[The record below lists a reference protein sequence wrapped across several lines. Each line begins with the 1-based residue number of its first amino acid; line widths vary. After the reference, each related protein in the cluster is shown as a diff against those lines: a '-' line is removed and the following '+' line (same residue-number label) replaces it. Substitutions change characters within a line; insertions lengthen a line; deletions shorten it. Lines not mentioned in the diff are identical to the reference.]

1 MTTYDLIVI
10 GAGAYG
16 SAAAFHAARRGLS
29 VLLLEQFEINHGRGS
44 SYGHSR
50 IIRYA
55 YDHPVYVELAKA
67 AYGEW
72 DALQAEAGEPLW
84 VKTGGLDFGV
94 PGHEPMLD
102 GMISSLAE
110 TGIPHELLSPDEV
123 HRRFPQF
130 LLDDDMI
137 GLYQADA
144 GVLFASRC
152 VLAHVRLARAH
163 GADIR
168 EHTTVSGFDRHADSV
183 TVHTSTG
190 SFSAARLIIA
200 AGAWARPLLLSH
212 GVDLP
217 LRPIRCQENYFSAAD
232 PVRFGAGEMPVFIA
246 HVSGFPF
253 LPYGLPSV
261 NGSGFKIGLHGGP
274 DFDPA
279 QSDRT
284 PDADVGESV
293 RRFAAN
299 HLPTADG
306 SRIES
311 RVCLYTMTPDE
322 HFIIDQHPDSPHVV
336 IAACCSGHGF
346 KFSTSLGRML
356 VDIAISGETSH
367 DVSMFSLAR
376 FASSI
381 DQGA

>member
-1 MTTYDLIVI
+1 MTTFDLIVI

-16 SAAAFHAARRGLS
+16 SAAAYHAAKRGLR
-29 VLLLEQFEINHGRGS
+29 VLLLEQFEIDHGRGS

-72 DALQAEAGEPLW
+72 DALQQEMGETLW

-94 PGHEPMLD
+94 PGSEPMLD
-102 GMISSLAE
+102 GMIRSLAE
-110 TGIPHELLSPDEV
+110 TGIPHELLSPEDV
-123 HRRFPQF
+123 QRRFPQF
-130 LLDDDMI
+130 RLDEDMI

-152 VLAHVRLARAH
+152 VLAHVRLARAY

-168 EHTTVSGFDRHADSV
+168 EHTAVSAFERHADSV
-183 TVHTSTG
+183 TVHTSAG

-200 AGAWARPLLLSH
+200 AGAWARSLLLPH

-217 LRPIRCQENYFSAAD
+217 LRPIRCQENYFTAAD
-232 PVRFGAGEMPVFIA
+232 PVHFGAGRMPIFIA
-246 HVSGFPF
+246 HVPGYPF

-274 DFDPA
+274 DIDPV
-279 QSDRT
+279 QPDRT
-284 PDADVGESV
+284 PDAETGEHV
-293 RRFAAN
+293 RRFAAR
-299 HLPTADG
+299 HLPTAD
-306 SRIES
+306 SSLIES

-322 HFIIDQHPDSPHVV
+322 HFIIDRHPESPHVV

-356 VDIAISGETSH
+356 VDIAMTGETSH

-376 FASSI
+376 FPA
-381 DQGA
+381 AHP